1 MSGSSGQKQ
10 RDKSGQQQGQVRTVT
25 ATVSGAAGKWTVVR
39 PWQPPSSS
47 SSSTVVAQVEGET
60 EQPEEDAGEPDNGE
74 MPEAELVE
82 STTARRQGR
91 RMQLQVVDVS
101 STSVSLAVV
110 GQPEEANAGAAAGTA
125 NNETLHHQYHGNN
138 NNQALA
144 TSLASSSSRLRQR
157 SRSAS
162 TASNLQNQTMQSAAH
177 MLQPNPPNISIKLN
191 SAAWPHVFHTDSSF
205 MEPDNP
211 RQTSTAPSSS
221 TSSILVWG
229 LSPGQNYHI
238 ELGVFSDEPEDNE
251 EEDEDL
257 ELEGQEDSS
266 AAEDT
271 EVQAAA
277 SVRTLD
283 ATEPDVPPPPYSS
296 RDPSAP
302 HDSEPSRDAEA
313 SLRAMLEKL
322 RTQAKQAES
331 SLQSSIT
338 ALKRAND
345 KLTRED
351 QRHRQRIH
359 MLEDS
364 TARLHEVAAEED
376 AESANITEALSDL
389 SLSESTLASRL
400 TRRKDQLDELERL
413 AKEEGE
419 RQDAEMSEL
428 KERIERA
435 AQREEEVLSKKLK
448 LERELLPTYNIQ
460 LVSQSLDRPC
470 GSGCSLVPS
479 RQH

>member
-1 MSGSSGQKQ
+1 M
-10 RDKSGQQQGQVRTVT
+10 
-25 ATVSGAAGKWTVVR
+25 
-39 PWQPPSSS
+39 
-47 SSSTVVAQVEGET
+47 
-60 EQPEEDAGEPDNGE
+60 
-74 MPEAELVE
+74 
-82 STTARRQGR
+82 
-91 RMQLQVVDVS
+91 
-101 STSVSLAVV
+101 
-110 GQPEEANAGAAAGTA
+110 
-125 NNETLHHQYHGNN
+125 
-138 NNQALA
+138 
-144 TSLASSSSRLRQR
+144 
-157 SRSAS
+157 
-162 TASNLQNQTMQSAAH
+162 
-177 MLQPNPPNISIKLN
+177 
-191 SAAWPHVFHTDSSF
+191 
-205 MEPDNP
+205 
-211 RQTSTAPSSS
+211 
-221 TSSILVWG
+221 
-229 LSPGQNYHI
+229 
-238 ELGVFSDEPEDNE
+238 FSDEPEDNE

-271 EVQAAA
+271 ELQAAA

-283 ATEPDVPPPPYSS
+283 AAEPDVPPPPYSS
-296 RDPSAP
+296 HDPSAP

-460 LVSQSLDRPC
+460 LVSQSIE
-470 GSGCSLVPS
+470 
-479 RQH
+479 